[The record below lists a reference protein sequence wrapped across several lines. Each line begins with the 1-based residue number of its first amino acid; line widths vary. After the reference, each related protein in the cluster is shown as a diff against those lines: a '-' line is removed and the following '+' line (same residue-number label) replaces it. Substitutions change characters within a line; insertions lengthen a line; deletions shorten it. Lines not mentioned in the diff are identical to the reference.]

1 MLRFFTPTIPV
12 SVKMA
17 LANGGVLFR
26 RKALAQGRSLQSVS
40 FAVGGISTRLVAGPG
55 ASVLY
60 SVLLGSRIA
69 GAERP
74 LFSRQKRTHITKM
87 NLTSGGVR
95 LLVVN
100 GCAWLR
106 ELVSTAARS
115 SLTGI
120 LSVFVLPFVVTLPQ
134 RGWPASNVRIS
145 SVQSAESLLSKLLRG
160 IRATRPSTAHENA
173 ASKLE
178 TRSVADQGN
187 STVVGRAGSST
198 TRLATSSGMW
208 TPSARW
214 CWSTG
219 WSWSRYLGGRWSG
232 MRKCITRTGFATT
245 TGRRILSFGS
255 KDSQVASASK
265 TSLNTP
271 AGCWSDTRRWI
282 FRGSSSSRSALLH
295 SPRIYSLA

>member
-12 SVKMA
+12 SVRTVVV
-17 LANGGVLFR
+17 NGGTQKR
-26 RKALAQGRSLQSVS
+26 TGHALVRSLQSVS
-40 FAVGGISTRLVAGPG
+40 FAGDGISARLVAAPA
-55 ASVLY
+55 ASVPC
-60 SVLLGSRIA
+60 SVLLATLCGN
-69 GAERP
+69 AEQPR
-74 LFSRQKRTHITKM
+74 FSRQRRT
-87 NLTSGGVR
+87 LTTRTILGSGGAKQHAD
-95 LLVVN
+95 LDA
-100 GCAWLR
+100 GYS
-106 ELVSTAARS
+106 LVSVNNATRS
-115 SLTGI
+115 SSTVT
-120 LSVFVLPFVVTLPQ
+120 LSVFAQPLAAALPQ
-134 RGWPASNVRIS
+134 RARPASNVQIS
-145 SVQSAESLLSKLLRG
+145 SVQSAESLLSKPLRG
-160 IRATRPSTAHENA
+160 IRATKPSTAHENA